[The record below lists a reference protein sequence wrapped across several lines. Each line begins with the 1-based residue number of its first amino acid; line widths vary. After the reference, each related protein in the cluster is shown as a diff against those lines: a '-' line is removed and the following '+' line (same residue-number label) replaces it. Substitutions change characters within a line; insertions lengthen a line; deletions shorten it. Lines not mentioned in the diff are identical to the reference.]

1 MACKH
6 GHWQVMTLNKLKR
19 CSSALSSSEDND
31 YGSMPASPEPALAP
45 TPKHRWAGGALSR
58 AASNSSDQMPRRRN
72 SAPFVGRLS
81 HHCHYHTCIL
91 SAPVACVTLHSSF
104 FCCARRLLGH
114 ASTDHRMPSH
124 THASKP
130 TLKPTCDCTP
140 NPKPQTLNGLFFR
153 VSRPQGIGSVGD

>member
-58 AASNSSDQMPRRRN
+58 AASNWSDQMPRRRN
-72 SAPFVGRLS
+72 SARFVGRLS
-81 HHCHYHTCIL
+81 HHCHYHTCLL

-114 ASTDHRMPSH
+114 ACTDAV
-124 THASKP
+124 THACR
-130 TLKPTCDCTP
+130 TDAVTHACQQAHTDAVTHACQQAHTEAHMRLH
-140 NPKPQTLNGLFFR
+140 PKP
-153 VSRPQGIGSVGD
+153 